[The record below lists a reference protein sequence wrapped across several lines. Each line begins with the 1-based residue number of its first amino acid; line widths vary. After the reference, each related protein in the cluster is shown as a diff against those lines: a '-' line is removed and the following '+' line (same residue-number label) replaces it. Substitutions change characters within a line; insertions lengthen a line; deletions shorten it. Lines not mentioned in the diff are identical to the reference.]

1 MQRLLPLHSNKPHIV
16 IDFFLKCH
24 LNYFG
29 MIYLSLLFPKT
40 SQNINKEINVVI
52 L

>member
-1 MQRLLPLHSNKPHIV
+1 MQRLLPLHRNKPHIV
-16 IDFFLKCH
+16 IDFLKKYN

-40 SQNINKEINVVI
+40 SQIINNEINVII